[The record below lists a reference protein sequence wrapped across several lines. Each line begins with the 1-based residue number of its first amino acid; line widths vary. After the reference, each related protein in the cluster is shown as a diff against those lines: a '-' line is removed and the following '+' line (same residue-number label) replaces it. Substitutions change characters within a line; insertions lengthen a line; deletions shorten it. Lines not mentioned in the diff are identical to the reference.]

1 MLNLCRLL
9 QKEENKYMNAI
20 VTMLFFF
27 IICAALAMLFFGR
40 FIIGIVSKNN
50 KMLGQSFLTL
60 INLFI
65 CITAIKYFY
74 QGSSMVDI
82 EKSLNFS
89 IVRDTI
95 AFVMCIGS
103 CLLEMIE
110 SI

>member
-1 MLNLCRLL
+1 
-9 QKEENKYMNAI
+9 MNAI
-20 VTMLFFF
+20 VTMLIFS

-40 FIIGIVSKNN
+40 FIIGIVSKNS

-65 CITAIKYFY
+65 CIAAIKYFY

-89 IVRDTI
+89 IVRDAI

-110 SI
+110 SLVWDAAFR